1 MRYFYL
7 YIYIYTFF
15 MRKMIIW
22 MYCLTLKLCCLVAVY
37 HGHANL
43 IHLFHVHR
51 WVLIVIP
58 CFIARDDWL
67 LLQSRLFLVSTPQET
82 DSLNTL
88 LSPLGAVQGH
98 ARTAASL
105 CPEPPTLRFSPSSLL
120 TGWAQKG
127 HVSHTGVQAGGRCF
141 LVQVYDFI
149 YGPISPAVANKKLWF
164 KTGTT
169 HDHLSNF
176 VLISIVC
183 VFVLPP
189 PFSSSWFVYHLV
201 SYLSNSSSLPISPIK
216 MENSCAFRCC
226 LFIFGIRHMCFYF
239 KFGSRRCDFNR
250 TALRF
255 LFYSTSQLCR
265 VSMFA
270 GDFQFFISLASQRP
284 VFPMILDPKILSHLY
299 PPIF

>member
-1 MRYFYL
+1 
-7 YIYIYTFF
+7 
-15 MRKMIIW
+15 MIIW

-226 LFIFGIRHMCFYF
+226 LFFLAYGICVSTLNSGVGDVILTVRPY
-239 KFGSRRCDFNR
+239 GSFF
-250 TALRF
+250 TALPNFVESVCLLVTSNFSSHLHLRD
-255 LFYSTSQLCR
+255 LFFPWFWTRKSYHIYIL
-265 VSMFA
+265 
-270 GDFQFFISLASQRP
+270 QFFSL
-284 VFPMILDPKILSHLY
+284 
-299 PPIF
+299 